1 MFSCA
6 YWSGWSSWSS
16 CSTTCGSGFRRKQR
30 DCIGENLSLGYLCV
44 GESVLDDACLVSEGS
59 WAMWQQWSSCS
70 ATCGVASRSRL
81 REHTC
86 RLSTD
91 YESHDCDL
99 EDCCDI
105 SDWSEWTTCSVSCGS
120 GVSSRST
127 RDCRGNTVNSER
139 RTCVNQAP
147 SSDWSQ
153 WSQCSVSCG
162 RGIRYREI
170 SGPCIEATQESEVS
184 LFSDYFFLISNYRL
198 AKLEDAPAGRLGLPG
213 LLATPA
219 AEKERGAAS
228 ATVNTE
234 PQA

>member
-1 MFSCA
+1 MKFSCA

-44 GESVLDDACLVSEGS
+44 GESVFDDACLVSEGS
-59 WAMWQQWSSCS
+59 WTMWQQWSSCS
-70 ATCGVASRSRL
+70 ATCGAASRSRL

-91 YESHDCDL
+91 FESHDCDL

-139 RTCVNQAP
+139 RTCINQAP
-147 SSDWSQ
+147 LSDWSQ

-170 SGPCIEATQESEVS
+170 SGPCIEATQESEVNLSSEFFYS
-184 LFSDYFFLISNYRL
+184 LS
-198 AKLEDAPAGRLGLPG
+198 
-213 LLATPA
+213 
-219 AEKERGAAS
+219 
-228 ATVNTE
+228 
-234 PQA
+234 